1 LFSSIVTENRFIITR
16 LNKLMLF
23 DSEITPR
30 RPKTIRFFCLD
41 GKVFKFK
48 KGQISIIVFF

>member
-1 LFSSIVTENRFIITR
+1 MTENRSIITR

-30 RPKTIRFFCLD
+30 KPKTIRFFCLD

-48 KGQISIIVFF
+48 KDQISIIVFF